1 MALLED
7 ITGGIGNFFGGLLGG
22 GGQTGQTAEG
32 VQPQQQATDLLSMMS
47 PEDQRRMT
55 YSLLGQLGSTL
66 LAAGQKQMPG
76 QRAQYLAQLGAIP
89 GNVQREAMGNLQA
102 RMMQSQLA
110 ERLQNQQSLAQITN
124 LMKDPAAF
132 KQTYGFDLPPG
143 MSAAQVQNIVQ
154 QRATSQYVNPLARQ
168 IQEAQYADIIANR
181 EKAIT
186 GLEAQKANIASING
200 DTSQIDAQ
208 INTLRRIYGGA
219 PTPAAAAPTPA
230 LVTPAAPAAAPAV
243 TPGGVVQPSA
253 PAAAPTSEQPSAA
266 PVTPP
271 AAPASLFNPPS
282 LPRTTAEAG
291 ASIFSQFP
299 NIPRN
304 EVFARLKA
312 TGGDAA
318 KFSEELAKL
327 ATDNRKVEEAGGL
340 EGRAQN
346 LILSATKDPKIAET
360 PEYSVAFNRMY
371 GPKMVTTFNPATQQM
386 EYAWTSPP
394 IPQGV
399 IPPKGLIQQQAAAG
413 TEVQQAGQAAGLPVA
428 QAPAPGT
435 TAPLIAQRPPEE
447 KPLTEDQAR
456 ATGFAARMIQASRII
471 DPLDFSA
478 AAKPGVVETLVGPK
492 IGPMATNILRD
503 EDRQR
508 YRQAQENWVRANL
521 RKESGAVI
529 GSEEMAKEIEN
540 YFPQP
545 GDTNAVIEQKRKNR
559 EAATQ
564 GMITAAGPGAKRQG
578 LEFKPYEP
586 GMIDRINS
594 ATPQELLTMNTDDM
608 TEQEKAA
615 YAVRLNRLNRGR

>member
-7 ITGGIGNFFGGLLGG
+7 IGGGISNFFGGLLGG
-22 GGQTGQTAEG
+22 GSQPAAEGTQPG
-32 VQPQQQATDLLSMMS
+32 VQPQQADLMSMLSS
-47 PEDQRRMT
+47 DEQKRLA
-55 YSLLGQLGSTL
+55 YSMLGQIGATL
-66 LAAGQKQMPG
+66 LAAGQKQMPQ
-76 QRAQYLAQLGAIP
+76 QRAQYLAQLGSIP
-89 GNVQREAMGNLQA
+89 GNVQREMTAGIQNKLL
-102 RMMQSQLA
+102 QSQLA
-110 ERLQNQQSLAQITN
+110 ERMQNQQTLGQITN

-154 QRATSQYVNPLARQ
+154 QRATSQYVNPLARL
-168 IQEAQYADIIANR
+168 IQEAQYTEILANR

-186 GLEAQKANIASING
+186 ALEAQKANIASING

-208 INTLRRIYGGA
+208 INTLKRIYGGTPAPVAPSPALVTPAPAAPVVAPGGVVA
-219 PTPAAAAPTPA
+219 PTPAPAAAAPTAEEP
-230 LVTPAAPAAAPAV
+230 TAAAI
-243 TPGGVVQPSA
+243 
-253 PAAAPTSEQPSAA
+253 
-266 PVTPP
+266 TPP

-291 ASIFSQFP
+291 ASILSQFP
-299 NIPRN
+299 NIPKN

-312 TGGDAA
+312 TGGDPA

-327 ATDNRKVEEAGGL
+327 ATDNRKVEETGGL

-399 IPPKGLIQQQAAAG
+399 IPPKGLLQQTAQAG
-413 TEVQQAGQAAGLPVA
+413 TEAPQTGQATGLPVA

-456 ATGFAARMIQASRII
+456 ATGFAARMIQASKII

-478 AAKPGVVETLVGPK
+478 AAKPGIVETLVGPK
-492 IGPMATNILRD
+492 IGPVATNIMRD

-529 GSEEMAKEIEN
+529 GVEEMAKEIEN
-540 YFPQP
+540 YFPQQ

-594 ATPQELLTMNTDDM
+594 ATPQELLLMSTENMS
-608 TEQEKAA
+608 EQEKAA
-615 YAVRLNRLNRGR
+615 YAARLNRLNRGR

>member
-7 ITGGIGNFFGGLLGG
+7 IGGGISNFFGGLLGG
-22 GGQTGQTAEG
+22 GQPAQAAEG
-32 VQPQQQATDLLSMMS
+32 AQTQQPTDLMSMLSAD
-47 PEDQRRMT
+47 DQRRMM
-55 YSLLGQLGSTL
+55 YSMLGQIGSTL
-66 LAAGQKQMPG
+66 LAAGQKQMPA

-110 ERLQNQQSLAQITN
+110 ERMQNQQSLAQISN

-132 KQTYGFDLPPG
+132 KQAYGFDLPPG

-154 QRATSQYVNPLARQ
+154 QRATSQFVNPLARQ
-168 IQEAQYADIIANR
+168 IQEAQYADILANR

-186 GLEAQKANIASING
+186 ALEAQKANIASIGG

-208 INTLRRIYGGA
+208 ISTLKRIYGGA
-219 PTPAAAAPTPA
+219 PAPAAAAPTPA
-230 LVTPAAPAAAPAV
+230 IVTPAAPAAAPAV
-243 TPGGVVQPSA
+243 TPGGVVQPAA
-253 PAAAPTSEQPSAA
+253 PAAAPTAEQPSAA

-271 AAPASLFNPPS
+271 AAPTSLFNPPS

-456 ATGFAARMIQASRII
+456 ATGFAARMIQASRVI

-478 AAKPGVVETLVGPK
+478 AAKPGVVETVLGPR
-492 IGPMATNILRD
+492 IGSIATNYMRD

-529 GSEEMAKEIEN
+529 GGEEMQKEIEN

-545 GDTNAVIEQKRKNR
+545 GDGNAVIEQKRKNR

-564 GMITAAGPGAKRQG
+564 AMITAAGPGAKKQG
-578 LEFKPYEP
+578 LEFKPYQP

-594 ATPQELLTMNTDDM
+594 ATPQELLQMNTDDM
-608 TEQEKAA
+608 NEQEKAA

>member
-7 ITGGIGNFFGGLLGG
+7 IGGGISNFFGGLLGG

-32 VQPQQQATDLLSMMS
+32 VQPQQQADLLSMLS
-47 PEDQRRMT
+47 PDDQKRMM
-55 YSLLGQLGSTL
+55 YSMLGQIGSTL
-66 LAAGQKQMPG
+66 LAAGQKQMPQ
-76 QRAQYLAQLGAIP
+76 QRAQYLAQLGSIP
-89 GNVQREAMGNLQA
+89 GNVQREAMTNLQG
-102 RMMQSQLA
+102 RMLQSQLA
-110 ERLQNQQSLAQITN
+110 ERLQNQQSLAQISN

-132 KQTYGFDLPPG
+132 KQAYGFDLPPG
-143 MSAAQVQNIVQ
+143 VSAAQVQNIVQ

-168 IQEAQYADIIANR
+168 IQEAQYADILANR

-186 GLEAQKANIASING
+186 ALEAQKANIASING

-208 INTLRRIYGGA
+208 INTLRRIYGAA
-219 PTPAAAAPTPA
+219 PAPAAAAPTPA

-253 PAAAPTSEQPSAA
+253 HAAAPTSEQPSAA

-399 IPPKGLIQQQAAAG
+399 IPPKGLIQQPATAG
-413 TEVQQAGQAAGLPVA
+413 TEVQQTGQAAGLPVA

-456 ATGFAARMIQASRII
+456 ATGFAARMIQASKIT

-478 AAKPGVVETLVGPK
+478 AAKPGLVETLVGPK
-492 IGPMATNILRD
+492 IGPIATNIMRD

-529 GSEEMAKEIEN
+529 GVDEMAKEIEN
-540 YFPQP
+540 YFPQQ

>member
-7 ITGGIGNFFGGLLGG
+7 IGGGISNFFGGLLGG
-22 GGQTGQTAEG
+22 GSQPAAEGTQPG
-32 VQPQQQATDLLSMMS
+32 VQPQQQDLMSMLSAD
-47 PEDQRRMT
+47 EQRRLAFSM
-55 YSLLGQLGSTL
+55 LGQIGSTL
-66 LAAGQKQMPG
+66 LAAGQKQMPQ

-89 GNVQREAMGNLQA
+89 GNIQREMTAGIQNKLL
-102 RMMQSQLA
+102 QSQLA
-110 ERLQNQQSLAQITN
+110 ERMQNQQTLGQITN

-154 QRATSQYVNPLARQ
+154 QRATSQYVNPMARQ
-168 IQEAQYADIIANR
+168 IQEAQYTEILANR

-186 GLEAQKANIASING
+186 ALEAQKANIASING

-208 INTLRRIYGGA
+208 INTLKRIYGGTQA
-219 PTPAAAAPTPA
+219 PAPAAPSPALVTPAPAAAAPTAEEP
-230 LVTPAAPAAAPAV
+230 TAAAV
-243 TPGGVVQPSA
+243 TP
-253 PAAAPTSEQPSAA
+253 PTA
-266 PVTPP
+266 P

-291 ASIFSQFP
+291 SSILSQFP
-299 NIPRN
+299 NIPKN

-312 TGGDAA
+312 TGGDPA

-327 ATDNRKVEEAGGL
+327 ATDNRKVEETGGL

-399 IPPKGLIQQQAAAG
+399 IPPKGLLQQTAQAG
-413 TEVQQAGQAAGLPVA
+413 TETPPTGQATGLPVA

-456 ATGFAARMIQASRII
+456 ATGFAARMIQASKII

-478 AAKPGVVETLVGPK
+478 AAKPGIVETLVGPK
-492 IGPMATNILRD
+492 IGPVATNIMRD

-529 GSEEMAKEIEN
+529 GGEEMAKEIEN
-540 YFPQP
+540 YFPQQ

-594 ATPQELLTMNTDDM
+594 ATPQELLLMSTENMS
-608 TEQEKAA
+608 EQEKAA
-615 YAVRLNRLNRGR
+615 YAARLNRLNRGR